1 MWDFPRPGIRLLSP
15 ALAGR
20 FFTTEPPGKFS
31 IYDLIRSISSELV
44 AQTIKRLPAVQE
56 TRVRSLGWEDP
67 LEKEWQPS
75 PVLLP
80 GKFRGLRSLVGYS
93 PWGCKESD
101 TTERLHF
108 TSSKELVLRLCK
120 KLKLYL
126 HQIIRYHCLRPYQL
140 KTEYTVG
147 WVAALCVNSEALKSD
162 LNPKLL

>member
-93 PWGCKESD
+93 PWGRKESD

-108 TSSKELVLRLCK
+108 IQGTSLA
-120 KLKLYL
+120 
-126 HQIIRYHCLRPYQL
+126 
-140 KTEYTVG
+140 TV
-147 WVAALCVNSEALKSD
+147 
-162 LNPKLL
+162 